1 MIKNLT
7 ITLLTLLLLVGC
19 NDSSYSSK
27 EITFIDSVENNSM
40 MEGAVWLEQS
50 QFSNN
55 AEFDKTM
62 LVFGYYDDMENC
74 QIIKK
79 AMQEAQPKLSYRCRT
94 VQ

>member
-1 MIKNLT
+1 MKHLT
-7 ITLLTLLLLVGC
+7 ITLLTLLVLGGC

-27 EITFIDSVENNSM
+27 ANTFIDSVENNSM

-79 AMQEAQPKLSYRCRT
+79 AMQEAQPKLSYRCRST
-94 VQ
+94 K

>member
-1 MIKNLT
+1 MKHLT
-7 ITLLTLLLLVGC
+7 IVSLLALLILSGC

-27 EITFIDSVENNSM
+27 EDSFINYIENNSM

-50 QFSNN
+50 QFSDS

-74 QIIKK
+74 QIIKR
-79 AMQEAQPKLSYRCRT
+79 AMEKVQPAIRYRCKS
-94 VQ
+94 VE